1 MNRPLYPSGPCARTE
16 PSRHHPRHDWTET
29 EAREIHD
36 LPFPELLFHA
46 QKVHRRHF
54 DRAEIE
60 TATPLSI
67 KSRRLRLLLAKR
79 QVEYRRRREQVD
91 AGRKCAG
98 GGTARRP
105 AAPRGGAAVDRTQ
118 PMSDETQALCFIAGA
133 NSIFTGNVLLTTG
146 NPDRGKDDL
155 LLKGL
160 GMRMVGPR
168 HRSNQAR
175 S

>member
-1 MNRPLYPSGPCARTE
+1 
-16 PSRHHPRHDWTET
+16 
-29 EAREIHD
+29 
-36 LPFPELLFHA
+36 
-46 QKVHRRHF
+46 
-54 DRAEIE
+54 
-60 TATPLSI
+60 
-67 KSRRLRLLLAKR
+67 
-79 QVEYRRRREQVD
+79 
-91 AGRKCAG
+91 
-98 GGTARRP
+98 
-105 AAPRGGAAVDRTQ
+105 
-118 PMSDETQALCFIAGA
+118 MSDETQALCFIAGA